1 VYNKENK
8 VNKMNFKSKWADVK
22 LFVLNKWHL
31 YSSWTKLFLKD
42 LTHDL
47 KIDENGDLRLFVF
60 VFVYLVFSVVGAYNF
75 AHLAAFLYIVWLL
88 EKQHGN

>member
-1 VYNKENK
+1 MKTW
-8 VNKMNFKSKWADVK
+8 WADIK
-22 LFVLNKWHL
+22 LFLLNKWSK
-31 YSSWTKLFLKD
+31 YSTWIKFFLKD

-88 EKQHGN
+88 EKRHGN

>member
-1 VYNKENK
+1 MKR
-8 VNKMNFKSKWADVK
+8 FKSIWADAKVWI
-22 LFVLNKWHL
+22 LNTWEYIKFHAKHIFETL
-31 YSSWTKLFLKD
+31 S
-42 LTHDL
+42 HDL

-88 EKQHGN
+88 ERKA

>member
-1 VYNKENK
+1 MKR
-8 VNKMNFKSKWADVK
+8 FKSIWADARVWI
-22 LFVLNKWHL
+22 LNTWEYIKFHAKHIVETL
-31 YSSWTKLFLKD
+31 S
-42 LTHDL
+42 HDL

-75 AHLAAFLYIVWLL
+75 AHLTAFLYIVWLL

>member
-1 VYNKENK
+1 MKI
-8 VNKMNFKSKWADVK
+8 KSRWADFRVWA
-22 LFVLNKWHL
+22 LNTLHYGISWIRHFVNA
-31 YSSWTKLFLKD
+31 

-47 KIDENGDLRLFVF
+47 KLDENGDLRLFVF
-60 VFVYLVFSVVGAYNF
+60 VFLYLVFSVVGAYNF

>member
-1 VYNKENK
+1 VSI
-8 VNKMNFKSKWADVK
+8 KSRWADIK
-22 LFVLNKWHL
+22 LFALNAWSK
-31 YSSWTKLFLKD
+31 YSTWVKLFLKD

-60 VFVYLVFSVVGAYNF
+60 VFVYLVCSVVGAYNF

-88 EKQHGN
+88 EKRHGN

>member
-1 VYNKENK
+1 MKTW
-8 VNKMNFKSKWADVK
+8 WADFKVW
-22 LFVLNKWHL
+22 VLNTWHQ
-31 YSSWTKLFLKD
+31 YSTWTKLFLKD

-75 AHLAAFLYIVWLL
+75 AHLTAFLYIIWLL
-88 EKQHGN
+88 EKRHVN

>member
-1 VYNKENK
+1 MKHW
-8 VNKMNFKSKWADVK
+8 WADVK
-22 LFVLNKWHL
+22 VWVLNTWHKYL
-31 YSSWTKLFLKD
+31 TWTKLFLEH

-88 EKQHGN
+88 EKRNDKK

>member
-1 VYNKENK
+1 
-8 VNKMNFKSKWADVK
+8 MNLRSKWADVK
-22 LFVLNKWHL
+22 LFVLNKLHWL
-31 YSSWTKLFLKD
+31 KLFSKD

-88 EKQHGN
+88 EKRHGN

>member
-1 VYNKENK
+1 MKNC
-8 VNKMNFKSKWADVK
+8 WADFKVF
-22 LFVLNKWHL
+22 LLNKWSK
-31 YSSWTKLFLKD
+31 YSTWTKFFLKD

-60 VFVYLVFSVVGAYNF
+60 VFVYLVFSVIGAYNF

-88 EKQHGN
+88 EKRHGN

>member
-1 VYNKENK
+1 MKL
-8 VNKMNFKSKWADVK
+8 KSFWADIK
-22 LFVLNKWHL
+22 LFVLNKLHWL
-31 YSSWTKLFLKD
+31 RLFFKD

-47 KIDENGDLRLFVF
+47 KLDDNHDLRLFVF
-60 VFVYLVFSVVGAYNF
+60 VVVYIVFSAVGAYNF

>member
-1 VYNKENK
+1 
-8 VNKMNFKSKWADVK
+8 MNFKSRWADIK
-22 LFVLNKWHL
+22 LFVLNKWFKYL
-31 YSSWTKLFLKD
+31 TWAKLFFHD

-60 VFVYLVFSVVGAYNF
+60 VFVYLIFSAVGAYNF

-88 EKQHGN
+88 ERQHGN

>member
-1 VYNKENK
+1 
-8 VNKMNFKSKWADVK
+8 MNLRSKWADVK
-22 LFVLNKWHL
+22 LFVLNKLHWL
-31 YSSWTKLFLKD
+31 KLFFKD

-88 EKQHGN
+88 EKRHGN

>member
-1 VYNKENK
+1 
-8 VNKMNFKSKWADVK
+8 MSIKSHWADIK
-22 LFVLNKWHL
+22 LFVLNKWH
-31 YSSWTKLFLKD
+31 WMKLFLQD

-47 KIDENGDLRLFVF
+47 KLDDNGDLRLFVF

-88 EKQHGN
+88 EKRNGN

>member
-1 VYNKENK
+1 MKHW
-8 VNKMNFKSKWADVK
+8 WADIK
-22 LFVLNKWHL
+22 LFVLNTCHK
-31 YSSWTKLFLKD
+31 YSTWIKFFLQD

-75 AHLAAFLYIVWLL
+75 AHLTAFLYIVWLL
-88 EKQHGN
+88 ERRHGN